1 MNMKNNNILE
11 INNLNVG
18 FHLDEGLLKA
28 VNGVDLSIKK
38 NSILGLIGESG
49 CGKSMTAFSILRIIP
64 DPGSI
69 TKGEIL
75 FQKEDGSSIDI
86 AALPANSK
94 ELRDIRGNGISM
106 IFQEPMTSF
115 SPVHTIGNQIIESV
129 MLHSDKGK
137 KSARE
142 AAIDVLEKVG
152 MPNPDKSIDYY
163 PHQLSGGLRQ
173 RAMIAMALS
182 CDPALLIAD
191 EPTTALDVTIQAQIL
206 ELMKRLQEEFGM
218 AILYITHNLGVISE
232 ISDEVAVMYL
242 GMVVEQASVYKIFRK
257 PLHPYTE
264 RLMKAIPKIGKKSKE
279 KLVAI
284 DGVVPIPLNLPT
296 QCGFYPRCS
305 KAIEGICDK
314 SVPELKE
321 IEEGHFARCFLYN
334 NEEVH

>member
-1 MNMKNNNILE
+1 MNMKKNNILE
-11 INNLNVG
+11 INNLNVA
-18 FHLDEGLLKA
+18 FQLDEGLLKA
-28 VNGVDLSIKK
+28 VRGVDLSIKK

-49 CGKSMTAFSILRIIP
+49 CGKSMTAFSILRIIQ
-64 DPGSI
+64 DPGRI
-69 TKGEIL
+69 TEGEIL
-75 FQKEDGSSIDI
+75 FQKEDGSSVDI
-86 AALPANSK
+86 AALPADSK
-94 ELRDIRGNGISM
+94 ELRNIRGNGISM

-129 MLHSDKGK
+129 MLHSDKDK

-142 AAIDVLEKVG
+142 VAVNVLEKVG
-152 MPNPDKSIDYY
+152 MPNPEKSIDFY

-182 CDPALLIAD
+182 CDPLLLIAD

-206 ELMKRLQEEFGM
+206 EVMKRLQTEFGM

-242 GMVVEQASVYKIFRK
+242 GMVVEQASVNKIFRK

-264 RLMKAIPKIGKKSKE
+264 KLMEAIPKIGKKSKE
-279 KLVAI
+279 QLVAI
-284 DGVVPIPLNLPT
+284 DGVVPIPLNLPA

-314 SVPELKE
+314 SVPELME
-321 IEEGHFARCFLYN
+321 IEEGHFVRCFLYN
-334 NEEVH
+334 KEVH

>member
-1 MNMKNNNILE
+1 MKNNNILE

-18 FHLDEGLLKA
+18 FKLDVGLLKA
-28 VNGVDLSIKK
+28 VSGVDLSIKK

-64 DPGSI
+64 NPGRI

-75 FQKEDGSSIDI
+75 FQKEDGSSVDI
-86 AALPANSK
+86 AALPEKSQ

-115 SPVHTIGNQIIESV
+115 SPVHTIGNQIMESV
-129 MLHSDKGK
+129 MLHSDKDK

-142 AAIDVLEKVG
+142 VAIGVLEKVG
-152 MPNPDKSIDYY
+152 MPNPSKSVDFY

-182 CDPALLIAD
+182 CDPLLLIAD

-206 ELMKRLQEEFGM
+206 ELMKRLQEELGM

-242 GMVVEQASVYKIFRK
+242 GMIVEQASVHKIFRK

-264 RLMKAIPKIGKKSKE
+264 RLMKAIPGIGGKSKE

-284 DGVVPIPLNLPT
+284 DGVVPIPLNLPV
-296 QCGFYPRCS
+296 QCGFYPRCL
-305 KAIEGICDK
+305 KAIEGICNK
-314 SVPELKE
+314 SVPKLRE
-321 IEEGHFARCFLYN
+321 IEEGHFVRCFLYN